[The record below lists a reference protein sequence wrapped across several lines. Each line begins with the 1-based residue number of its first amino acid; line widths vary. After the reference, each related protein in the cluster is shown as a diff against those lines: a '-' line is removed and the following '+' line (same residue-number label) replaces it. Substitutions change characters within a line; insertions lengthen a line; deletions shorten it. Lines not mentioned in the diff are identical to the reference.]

1 MNDQHDDRA
10 DLDLQASE
18 LFDSRMGGR
27 PQEATNDPVAARAE
41 QFAEVRRALRD
52 DADAPPGRRLDE
64 LVANAMG
71 VLQPGDRLG
80 EVPPPKH
87 RSASTRRKADAGPEA
102 RIVPLPQRSTRTA
115 RWLGAAA
122 ATIVVL
128 AGVGWLA
135 FANTDRPGETAS
147 IDFQTD
153 PGAEAGS
160 TEALDETTGPGTGG
174 EADRSGGGAPA
185 PTTTMAEPAAGEGS
199 FDKEE
204 AAEPGASTAPQIAH
218 GEAGDADSA
227 APGTGAPELEP
238 PDAPGAVT
246 TEGGS
251 VWSQLGQR
259 IRAAVL
265 LWWILG

>member
-160 TEALDETTGPGTGG
+160 TEALDETAGSGTGG
-174 EADRSGGGAPA
+174 DSERSSGAAPA
-185 PTTTMAEPAAGEGS
+185 PTTTMAESAVGEGS

-204 AAEPGASTAPQIAH
+204 AAEPGASTAPQVTPD
-218 GEAGDADSA
+218 EAGDADGA
-227 APGTGAPELEP
+227 APGTGAPGLESQDSLGP
-238 PDAPGAVT
+238 VT
-246 TEGGS
+246 AETDS
-251 VWSQLGQR
+251 AWSQLGQR

-265 LWWILG
+265 LWWIAR